1 MGVFPL
7 LRVLDLPN
15 SYFALKVFG
24 ILKPFL
30 QKGFERVKSS
40 ALVLWWSKGSALA
53 LSLLLVV

>member
-7 LRVLDLPN
+7 LRVSDLPN

-30 QKGFERVKSS
+30 QKGFERVK
-40 ALVLWWSKGSALA
+40 GSALA
-53 LSLLLVV
+53 S